1 VISQDIED
9 TVVLYGVAVF
19 AEYDAVHAGKRA
31 GPLLE
36 LMYQTEH
43 FTLARAWQ
51 NLTDDG
57 FLREP
62 FTTAWSIRR

>member
-1 VISQDIED
+1 MRFM
-9 TVVLYGVAVF
+9 T
-19 AEYDAVHAGKRA
+19 GKRA

-57 FLREP
+57 FLWEP

>member
-1 VISQDIED
+1 MGSRCLLS
-9 TVVLYGVAVF
+9 TMRF
-19 AEYDAVHAGKRA
+19 MTGKRA

-57 FLREP
+57 FLWEP